1 MPSKKA
7 ATTPK
12 SAATA
17 TATTPKSTTT
27 TPNPKSAS
35 SKAEK
40 KVIEEK
46 IVTPAQKVVEKTAT
60 PAQKVVK
67 NATPAQKVEAKT
79 ATPAQKVEAKT
90 ATPAQKVEDK
100 AATPAQKVT
109 KNQPGS
115 KKRKAEEPK
124 VEDHNGVNGNS
135 EEKAESKPKK
145 AKVTK
150 SKLGNE
156 HKILVRNLP
165 TSATEEQVKAL
176 FPKELVISNVQFS
189 FRVKRGDKLA
199 FVEFKDK
206 AHVEEGIKK
215 IKGKEIGGRVVLADT
230 MDDKLNVQGIKRNIS
245 HRVVFVTKKPKL
257 TLANVEAK
265 LASAGTVVETYETDQ
280 EKFLVKFF
288 HGHSVAK
295 AVALNGTSLEGVK
308 LEIIPYP
315 AIPSINR
322 KDKEVSE

>member
-79 ATPAQKVEAKT
+79 ATPAQKVE
-90 ATPAQKVEDK
+90 DK

-109 KNQPGS
+109 KNQPGN

-124 VEDHNGVNGNS
+124 AEDHNGENGNS

-165 TSATEEQVKAL
+165 TSATEEQVRAL
-176 FPKELVISNVQFS
+176 FPKELVISNLQFS
-189 FRVKRGDKLA
+189 LRVKRGDKLA
-199 FVEFKDK
+199 FLEFKDK

-230 MDDKLNVQGIKRNIS
+230 MDDKLNVQGIKRNIT

-315 AIPSINR
+315 AIPSITR
-322 KDKEVSE
+322 KDNEVSE

>member
-79 ATPAQKVEAKT
+79 ATPAQKVE
-90 ATPAQKVEDK
+90 DK

-109 KNQPGS
+109 KNQPGN

-124 VEDHNGVNGNS
+124 AEDHNGENGNS

-145 AKVTK
+145 AKVSK

-165 TSATEEQVKAL
+165 TSATEEQVRAL
-176 FPKELVISNVQFS
+176 FPKELVISNLQFS
-189 FRVKRGDKLA
+189 LRVKRGDKLA
-199 FVEFKDK
+199 FLEFKDK

-230 MDDKLNVQGIKRNIS
+230 MDDKLNVQGIKRNIT

-315 AIPSINR
+315 AIPSITR
-322 KDKEVSE
+322 KDNEVSE